1 MQNTVLVVDD
11 MEINREILTEILGE
25 EYRVETAENGR
36 MALEMIEKMQGIL
49 AVVLLDLMMPEVD
62 GFAVLEVMQEKGWIE
77 KIPVLIISGET
88 SVKAERKCFD
98 YHISDFIR
106 KPFDNALVKKRVR
119 NVVNLFQYQRN
130 LEDKVQEQTTVLR
143 EQNKLL
149 RSQADK
155 LKKSNTNIIEILGT
169 VVEYRDFES
178 GEHINRVKGYTRIL
192 ARRLAENYPE
202 YGLDQ
207 DKIDIIVSASALH
220 DVGKIAIPDNI
231 LLKPGRLTDEE
242 FACMKT
248 HTSRGSEILQ
258 NIRNAWDDEY
268 GKISYQ
274 ICRHHHEKFDGRG
287 YPDGLVGDDIPIAAQ
302 IVSIADVYDALVNE
316 RVYKDAFSKEEAFR
330 MITEGECGKFNP
342 KLLECF
348 RIERQAFEDLKIS
361 YDHLESKD
369 NV

>member
-1 MQNTVLVVDD
+1 MRDIVLVVDD
-11 MEINREILTEILGE
+11 MEINRDILTEILSE
-25 EYRVETAENGR
+25 EYHVETAADGR
-36 MALEMIEKMQGIL
+36 GALEMIELLQGKL
-49 AVVLLDLMMPEVD
+49 AVVLLDLIMPDMD
-62 GFAVLEVMQEKGWIE
+62 GYAVLEVMQEKGWLE
-77 KIPVLIISGET
+77 KVPVLIISGET

-98 YHISDFIR
+98 YHISDFIH

-119 NVVNLFQYQRN
+119 NVVSLFQYQRD
-130 LEDKVQEQTTVLR
+130 LEAKVQEQTQTLR
-143 EQNKLL
+143 EQNQLL
-149 RSQADK
+149 RLQADI

-192 ARRLAENYPE
+192 AERLAVDYPE

-207 DKIDIIVSASALH
+207 DQIDVIVSASALH

-248 HTSRGSEILQ
+248 HTTRGGEILQ

-274 ICRHHHEKFDGRG
+274 ICRYHHEKYDGRG
-287 YPDGLVGDDIPIAAQ
+287 YPDGLVGDAIPIAAQ

-316 RVYKDAFSKEEAFR
+316 RVYKDAFPKEEAYR
-330 MITEGECGKFNP
+330 MIMEGECGKFNP

-348 RIERQAFEDLKIS
+348 RIERKAFEELKIT
-361 YDHLESKD
+361 YDQEEFF
-369 NV
+369 

>member
-1 MQNTVLVVDD
+1 MGNTVLVVDD
-11 MEINREILTEILGE
+11 MEINREILREILSE
-25 EYRVETAENGR
+25 EYPVETAEDGCE
-36 MALEMIEKMQGIL
+36 ALKIIEERHEEL
-49 AVVLLDLMMPEVD
+49 AVVLLDLMMPEMD
-62 GFAVLEVMQEKGWIE
+62 GFAVLEVMKEKGWFD

-106 KPFDNALVKKRVR
+106 KPFDNALVKKRVG

-130 LEDKVQEQTTVLR
+130 LEEKVHEQTRTLR
-143 EQNKLL
+143 EQNELL
-149 RSQADK
+149 RLQADK

-192 ARRLAENYPE
+192 AERLAKEYPE

-207 DKIDIIVSASALH
+207 DKIDVIVSASALH

-231 LLKPGRLTDEE
+231 LLKPGKLTNEE

-248 HTSRGSEILQ
+248 HTTRGGEILQ

-287 YPDGLVGDDIPIAAQ
+287 YPDGLVGDEIPIAAQ

-316 RVYKDAFSKEEAFR
+316 RVYKDAFPKEEAFR

-342 KLLECF
+342 RLLECF
-348 RIERQAFEDLKIS
+348 RIERRAFEDLKIS
-361 YDHLESKD
+361 YDHMENK
-369 NV
+369 

>member
-287 YPDGLVGDDIPIAAQ
+287 YPDGLVGDDIPIA
-302 IVSIADVYDALVNE
+302 S
-316 RVYKDAFSKEEAFR
+316 R
-330 MITEGECGKFNP
+330 
-342 KLLECF
+342 
-348 RIERQAFEDLKIS
+348 
-361 YDHLESKD
+361 
-369 NV
+369 

>member
-248 HTSRGSEILQ
+248 HPSRGSEILQ

-316 RVYKDAFSKEEAFR
+316 RVYKDAFPKEEAFR

-361 YDHLESKD
+361 YDHLENKD
-369 NV
+369 NA

>member
-1 MQNTVLVVDD
+1 MSNTVLVVDD
-11 MEINREILTEILGE
+11 MEINREILAEILGE
-25 EYRVETAENGR
+25 EYQVETAEDGR
-36 MALEMIEKMQGIL
+36 KALEIIKERQEEL
-49 AVVLLDLMMPEVD
+49 AVVLLDLMMPVVD
-62 GFAVLEVMQEKGWIE
+62 GFAVLEEMQKMGWIDR
-77 KIPVLIISGET
+77 IPVLIISGET

-119 NVVNLFQYQRN
+119 NVVSLFQYQRN
-130 LEDKVQEQTTVLR
+130 LEDKVQEQTRTLR

-149 RSQADK
+149 QLQADK
-155 LKKSNTNIIEILGT
+155 LRKSNTNIIEILGT

-192 ARRLAENYPE
+192 AERLAVEYPE

-207 DKIDIIVSASALH
+207 ERIEVIVSASALH

-248 HTSRGSEILQ
+248 HTTRGGEILQ
-258 NIRNAWDDEY
+258 NIRNAWDEEY
-268 GKISYQ
+268 GEISYQ

-348 RIERQAFEDLKIS
+348 RIERKAFEELKTTYVHMENLS
-361 YDHLESKD
+361 
-369 NV
+369 

>member
-130 LEDKVQEQTTVLR
+130 LEDKVQEETTVLR

-316 RVYKDAFSKEEAFR
+316 RVYKDAFPKEEAFR

-361 YDHLESKD
+361 YDHLENKD
-369 NV
+369 NA

>member
-11 MEINREILTEILGE
+11 MEINREILAEILGE
-25 EYRVETAENGR
+25 EYQVKTAENGR
-36 MALEMIEKMQGIL
+36 KALEMIEELHEEL
-49 AVVLLDLMMPEVD
+49 AVVLLDLMMPVVD
-62 GFAVLEVMQEKGWIE
+62 GFAVLEVMQERGWSE

-88 SVKAERKCFD
+88 SVNAERKCFD

-119 NVVNLFQYQRN
+119 NVVSLYQYQRD
-130 LEDKVQEQTTVLR
+130 LEAKVQAQTKTLR

-149 RSQADK
+149 QLQADK
-155 LKKSNTNIIEILGT
+155 LRKSNTNIIEILGT

-192 ARRLAENYPE
+192 AERLAVEYPE

-207 DKIDIIVSASALH
+207 EEIEVIVSASALH

-248 HTSRGSEILQ
+248 HTTRGGEILL
-258 NIRNAWDDEY
+258 NIRDAWDEEY

-274 ICRHHHEKFDGRG
+274 ICRHHHEKYDGRG
-287 YPDGLVGDDIPIAAQ
+287 YPDGLVGDEIPIAAQ

-316 RVYKDAFSKEEAFR
+316 RVYKDAFPKGEAFR
-330 MITEGECGKFNP
+330 MIMNGECGKFNP

-348 RIERQAFEDLKIS
+348 RIERKAFEELKTT
-361 YDHLESKD
+361 YDHME

>member
-316 RVYKDAFSKEEAFR
+316 RVYKDAFPKEEAFR

-361 YDHLESKD
+361 YDTD
-369 NV
+369 

>member
-231 LLKPGRLTDEE
+231 LRKPGRLTDEE

-316 RVYKDAFSKEEAFR
+316 RVYKDAFPKEEAFR

-361 YDHLESKD
+361 YDHLENKD
-369 NV
+369 NA

>member
-316 RVYKDAFSKEEAFR
+316 RVYEDAFPKEEAFR

-361 YDHLESKD
+361 YDHLENKD
-369 NV
+369 NA

>member
-1 MQNTVLVVDD
+1 MSNTVLVVDD
-11 MEINREILTEILGE
+11 MEINRDILTEILNE
-25 EYRVETAENGR
+25 EYRVETAEDGQR
-36 MALEMIEKMQGIL
+36 ALEMIEEKQDEL

-62 GFAVLEVMQEKGWIE
+62 GFAVLKVMQEKGWIE
-77 KIPVLIISGET
+77 RIPVLIISGET

-130 LEDKVQEQTTVLR
+130 LEDKVQEQTKTLW
-143 EQNKLL
+143 EQNELL
-149 RSQADK
+149 RLQADR

-192 ARRLAENYPE
+192 AERLATEYPE

-207 DKIDIIVSASALH
+207 EMIDVIVSASALH

-231 LLKPGRLTDEE
+231 LLKPGKLTDEE

-248 HTSRGSEILQ
+248 HSTRGGEILQ
-258 NIRNAWDDEY
+258 I
-268 GKISYQ
+268 
-274 ICRHHHEKFDGRG
+274 GRAH
-287 YPDGLVGDDIPIAAQ
+287 V
-302 IVSIADVYDALVNE
+302 
-316 RVYKDAFSKEEAFR
+316 
-330 MITEGECGKFNP
+330 
-342 KLLECF
+342 
-348 RIERQAFEDLKIS
+348 
-361 YDHLESKD
+361 
-369 NV
+369 

>member
-1 MQNTVLVVDD
+1 MGNTVLVVDD
-11 MEINREILTEILGE
+11 MEINREILTEILNE
-25 EYRVETAENGR
+25 EYQVETAENGR
-36 MALEMIEKMQGIL
+36 KALEMIAERQEEL

-88 SVKAERKCFD
+88 SVKAERKCYD
-98 YHISDFIR
+98 YHISDFIH

-130 LEDKVQEQTTVLR
+130 LEDKVQEQTRILR
-143 EQNKLL
+143 EQNELL
-149 RSQADK
+149 QRQTQQ

-178 GEHINRVKGYTRIL
+178 GEHINRVKGYTQIL
-192 ARRLAENYPE
+192 AQRLATEYPE

-207 DKIDIIVSASALH
+207 HKIEIIVSASALH

-231 LLKPGRLTDEE
+231 LLKPGKLTNEE
-242 FACMKT
+242 FSCMKT
-248 HTSRGSEILQ
+248 HTTRGGEILQ
-258 NIRNAWDDEY
+258 NIRNAWDEEY
-268 GKISYQ
+268 GEISYQ

-287 YPDGLVGDDIPIAAQ
+287 YPDGLVGDEIPIAAQ

-316 RVYKDAFSKEEAFR
+316 RVYKDAFPKEEAFR
-330 MITEGECGKFNP
+330 MIMEGECGKFNP

-348 RIERQAFEDLKIS
+348 RIERKAFEEMKIS
-361 YDHLESKD
+361 YDHMG
-369 NV
+369 NQ

>member
-231 LLKPGRLTDEE
+231 LLKPGRLTD
-242 FACMKT
+242 
-248 HTSRGSEILQ
+248 
-258 NIRNAWDDEY
+258 
-268 GKISYQ
+268 
-274 ICRHHHEKFDGRG
+274 
-287 YPDGLVGDDIPIAAQ
+287 
-302 IVSIADVYDALVNE
+302 VYMSV
-316 RVYKDAFSKEEAFR
+316 
-330 MITEGECGKFNP
+330 
-342 KLLECF
+342 
-348 RIERQAFEDLKIS
+348 
-361 YDHLESKD
+361 
-369 NV
+369 

>member
-1 MQNTVLVVDD
+1 MSNTVLVVDD
-11 MEINREILTEILGE
+11 MEINRDILTEILNE
-25 EYRVETAENGR
+25 EYRVETAEDGQR
-36 MALEMIEKMQGIL
+36 ALEMIEEKQDEL

-62 GFAVLEVMQEKGWIE
+62 GFAVLKVMQEKGWIE
-77 KIPVLIISGET
+77 RIPVLIISGET

-130 LEDKVQEQTTVLR
+130 LEDKVQEQTKTLW
-143 EQNKLL
+143 EQNELL
-149 RSQADK
+149 RLQADR

-192 ARRLAENYPE
+192 AERLATEYPE

-207 DKIDIIVSASALH
+207 EMIDVIVSASALH

-231 LLKPGRLTDEE
+231 LLKPGKLTDEE

-248 HTSRGSEILQ
+248 HTTRGGEILQ

-268 GKISYQ
+268 GEISYQ

-287 YPDGLVGDDIPIAAQ
+287 YPDGLVGDEIPIAAQ
-302 IVSIADVYDALVNE
+302 IVSTADVYDALVND
-316 RVYKDAFSKEEAFR
+316 RVYKDAFPKEEAFR

-348 RIERQAFEDLKIS
+348 RIERKAFEELKVS
-361 YDHLESKD
+361 YDHKE
-369 NV
+369 NTEC

>member
-178 GEHINRVKGYTRIL
+178 GKHINRVKGYTRIL

-316 RVYKDAFSKEEAFR
+316 RVYKDAFPKEEAFR

-361 YDHLESKD
+361 YDHLENKD
-369 NV
+369 NA

>member
-149 RSQADK
+149 RSQDDK
-155 LKKSNTNIIEILGT
+155 LKKSNPNIIEILGT

-316 RVYKDAFSKEEAFR
+316 RVYKDAFPKEEAFR

-361 YDHLESKD
+361 YDHLENKD
-369 NV
+369 NA

>member
-1 MQNTVLVVDD
+1 MSNTVLVVDD
-11 MEINREILTEILGE
+11 MEINRDILTEILNE
-25 EYRVETAENGR
+25 EYRVETAEDGQR
-36 MALEMIEKMQGIL
+36 ALEMIEEKQDEL

-62 GFAVLEVMQEKGWIE
+62 GFAVLKVMQEKGWIE
-77 KIPVLIISGET
+77 RIPVLIISGET

-130 LEDKVQEQTTVLR
+130 LEDKVQEQTKTLW
-143 EQNKLL
+143 EQNELL
-149 RSQADK
+149 RLQADR
-155 LKKSNTNIIEILGT
+155 LKKSNTNIIEIWGT

-192 ARRLAENYPE
+192 AERLATEYPE

-207 DKIDIIVSASALH
+207 EMIDVIVSASALH

-231 LLKPGRLTDEE
+231 LLKPGKLTDEE

-248 HTSRGSEILQ
+248 HTTRGGEILQ

-268 GKISYQ
+268 GEISYQ

-287 YPDGLVGDDIPIAAQ
+287 YPDGLVGDEIPIAAQ

-316 RVYKDAFSKEEAFR
+316 RVYKDAFPKEEAFR

-348 RIERQAFEDLKIS
+348 RIERKAFEELKVS
-361 YDHLESKD
+361 YDHKE
-369 NV
+369 NTEC

>member
-130 LEDKVQEQTTVLR
+130 LEDKVQEQTTV
-143 EQNKLL
+143 L

-316 RVYKDAFSKEEAFR
+316 RVYKDAFPKEEAFR

-361 YDHLESKD
+361 YDHLENKD
-369 NV
+369 NA

>member
-302 IVSIADVYDALVNE
+302 IVSIADVYDALVSE
-316 RVYKDAFSKEEAFR
+316 RVYKGVYGNSLAYQ
-330 MITEGECGKFNP
+330 MILGGECGQFSP
-342 KLLECF
+342 DVLECF
-348 RIERQAFEDLKIS
+348 QLAKEDFFNIVEVIKMFDFSI
-361 YDHLESKD
+361 
-369 NV
+369 

>member
-11 MEINREILTEILGE
+11 MEINREILAEILGE
-25 EYRVETAENGR
+25 EYQVKTAENGR
-36 MALEMIEKMQGIL
+36 KALEMIEELHEEL
-49 AVVLLDLMMPEVD
+49 AVVLLDLMMPVVD
-62 GFAVLEVMQEKGWIE
+62 GFTVLEVMQERGWSE

-88 SVKAERKCFD
+88 SVNAERKCFD

-119 NVVNLFQYQRN
+119 NVVSLYQYQRD
-130 LEDKVQEQTTVLR
+130 LEAKVQAQTKTLR

-149 RSQADK
+149 QLQADK
-155 LKKSNTNIIEILGT
+155 LRKSNTNIIEILGT

-192 ARRLAENYPE
+192 AERLAVEYPE

-207 DKIDIIVSASALH
+207 EEIEVIVSASALH

-248 HTSRGSEILQ
+248 HTTRGGEILL
-258 NIRNAWDDEY
+258 NIRDAWDEEY

-274 ICRHHHEKFDGRG
+274 ICRHHHEKYDGRG
-287 YPDGLVGDDIPIAAQ
+287 YPDGLVGDEIPIAAQ

-316 RVYKDAFSKEEAFR
+316 RVYKDAFPKEEAFR
-330 MITEGECGKFNP
+330 MIMNGECGKFNP

-348 RIERQAFEDLKIS
+348 RIERKAFEELKTT
-361 YDHLESKD
+361 YDHMD

>member
-1 MQNTVLVVDD
+1 MRNTVLVVDD
-11 MEINREILTEILGE
+11 EVINRDILTEILSE
-25 EYRVETAENGR
+25 EYHVETAENGR
-36 MALEMIEKMQGIL
+36 RALELITEMQEEL

-62 GFAVLEVMQEKGWIE
+62 GFAVLEEMQEKGWIE
-77 KIPVLIISGET
+77 EIPVLIISGET
-88 SVKAERKCFD
+88 SVKAERKCFN

-106 KPFDNALVKKRVR
+106 KPFDNALVKKRVG
-119 NVVNLFQYQRN
+119 NVVNLFQYQQN
-130 LEDKVQEQTTVLR
+130 LEYKVQEQTKTLQ

-149 RSQADK
+149 QLQADK

-192 ARRLAENYPE
+192 AQRLAVEYPE

-207 DKIDIIVSASALH
+207 EKIDVIVSASALH

-248 HTSRGSEILQ
+248 HTTRGGEILQ

-268 GKISYQ
+268 GKVSYQ
-274 ICRHHHEKFDGRG
+274 ICRHHHEKYDGRG
-287 YPDGLVGDDIPIAAQ
+287 YPDGLVGDEIPIAAQ

-316 RVYKDAFSKEEAFR
+316 RVYKDAFPKEEAFR
-330 MITEGECGKFNP
+330 MIMEGECGKFNP

-348 RIERQAFEDLKIS
+348 RIERKAFEELKTS
-361 YDHLESKD
+361 YDHME
-369 NV
+369 NMA

>member
-1 MQNTVLVVDD
+1 MSNTVLVVDD
-11 MEINREILTEILGE
+11 MEINRDILTEILNE
-25 EYRVETAENGR
+25 EYRVETAEDGQR
-36 MALEMIEKMQGIL
+36 ALEMIEERQDEL

-62 GFAVLEVMQEKGWIE
+62 GFAVLKVMQEKGWIE
-77 KIPVLIISGET
+77 RIPVLIISGET

-130 LEDKVQEQTTVLR
+130 LEDKVQEQTKTLW
-143 EQNKLL
+143 EQNELL
-149 RSQADK
+149 RLQADR

-192 ARRLAENYPE
+192 AERLATEYPE

-207 DKIDIIVSASALH
+207 EMIDVIVSASALH

-231 LLKPGRLTDEE
+231 LLKPGKLTDEE

-248 HTSRGSEILQ
+248 HTTRGGEILQ

-268 GKISYQ
+268 GEISYQ

-287 YPDGLVGDDIPIAAQ
+287 YPDGLVGDEIPIAAQ

-316 RVYKDAFSKEEAFR
+316 RVYKDAFPKEEAFR

-348 RIERQAFEDLKIS
+348 RIERKAFEELKVS
-361 YDHLESKD
+361 YDHKE
-369 NV
+369 NTEC

>member
-1 MQNTVLVVDD
+1 MRNTVLVVDD
-11 MEINREILTEILGE
+11 MEINREILAEILGE
-25 EYRVETAENGR
+25 EYHVEAAEDGR
-36 MALEMIEKMQGIL
+36 KALEMIEELQEEL

-88 SVKAERKCFD
+88 SVKVEGKCFD

-119 NVVNLFQYQRN
+119 NVVSLFQYQRE
-130 LEDKVQEQTTVLR
+130 LEDKVHEQTRTLR
-143 EQNKLL
+143 EQNQLL
-149 RSQADK
+149 RLQADI
-155 LKKSNTNIIEILGT
+155 LKESNNNIIEILGT

-192 ARRLAENYPE
+192 AERLAVEYPE

-207 DKIDIIVSASALH
+207 EQIDIIVSASALH

-248 HTSRGSEILQ
+248 HTTRGGEILQ

-268 GKISYQ
+268 GKTSYQ
-274 ICRHHHEKFDGRG
+274 ICRHHHEKYDGRG

-316 RVYKDAFSKEEAFR
+316 RVYKDAFPKEEAFR
-330 MITEGECGKFNP
+330 MIMEGECGKFNP
-342 KLLECF
+342 KLLKCF
-348 RIERQAFEDLKIS
+348 QIERKAFEELKIS
-361 YDHLESKD
+361 YDHME
-369 NV
+369 NMA

>member
-11 MEINREILTEILGE
+11 MEINREILAEILGE
-25 EYRVETAENGR
+25 EYQVKTAEDGR
-36 MALEMIEKMQGIL
+36 KALEMIEELHEEL
-49 AVVLLDLMMPEVD
+49 AVVLLDLMMPVVD
-62 GFAVLEVMQEKGWIE
+62 GFAVLEVMQEKGWSE

-88 SVKAERKCFD
+88 SVNAERKCFD

-119 NVVNLFQYQRN
+119 NVVNLYQYQRD
-130 LEDKVQEQTTVLR
+130 LEDKVQAQTKTLR

-149 RSQADK
+149 QLQADK
-155 LKKSNTNIIEILGT
+155 LRKSNTNIIEILGT

-192 ARRLAENYPE
+192 AERLAVEYPE

-207 DKIDIIVSASALH
+207 EEIEVIVSASALH

-248 HTSRGSEILQ
+248 HTTRGGEILQ
-258 NIRNAWDDEY
+258 NIRNAWDEEY

-287 YPDGLVGDDIPIAAQ
+287 YPDGLVGDEIPIAAQ

-316 RVYKDAFSKEEAFR
+316 RVYKDAFPKEEAFR
-330 MITEGECGKFNP
+330 MIMNGECGKFNP

-348 RIERQAFEDLKIS
+348 RIERKAFEELKTT
-361 YDHLESKD
+361 YDHME

>member
-1 MQNTVLVVDD
+1 MSNTVLVVDD
-11 MEINREILTEILGE
+11 MEINRDILTEILNE
-25 EYRVETAENGR
+25 EYRVEMAEDGQR
-36 MALEMIEKMQGIL
+36 ALEMIEEKQDEL

-62 GFAVLEVMQEKGWIE
+62 GFAVLKVMQEKGWIE
-77 KIPVLIISGET
+77 RIPVLIISGET

-106 KPFDNALVKKRVR
+106 KPFDNALAKKRVR

-130 LEDKVQEQTTVLR
+130 LEDKVQEQTKTLW
-143 EQNKLL
+143 EQNELL
-149 RSQADK
+149 RLQADR

-192 ARRLAENYPE
+192 AERLATEYPE

-207 DKIDIIVSASALH
+207 EMIDVIVSASALH

-231 LLKPGRLTDEE
+231 LLKPGKLTDEE

-248 HTSRGSEILQ
+248 HTTRGGEILQ

-287 YPDGLVGDDIPIAAQ
+287 YPDGLVGDEIPIAAQ

-316 RVYKDAFSKEEAFR
+316 RVYKDAFPKEEAFR

-348 RIERQAFEDLKIS
+348 RIERKAFEELKVS
-361 YDHLESKD
+361 YDHKE
-369 NV
+369 NTEC

>member
-1 MQNTVLVVDD
+1 MRNTVLVVDD
-11 MEINREILTEILGE
+11 MEINREILAEILGE
-25 EYRVETAENGR
+25 EYHVEAAEDGR
-36 MALEMIEKMQGIL
+36 KALEMIENMQEEL
-49 AVVLLDLMMPEVD
+49 AVVLLDLMMPVVD

-106 KPFDNALVKKRVR
+106 KPFDNALVKKRVK
-119 NVVNLFQYQRN
+119 NVVSLFQYQRE
-130 LEDKVQEQTTVLR
+130 LEDKVHEQTKALR
-143 EQNKLL
+143 ETNKLL
-149 RSQADK
+149 QLQADK

-192 ARRLAENYPE
+192 AERLAVEYPE
-202 YGLDQ
+202 YGLTPE
-207 DKIDIIVSASALH
+207 KIDVIVSASALH

-248 HTSRGSEILQ
+248 HTTRGGEILQ

-268 GKISYQ
+268 GRISYQ
-274 ICRHHHEKFDGRG
+274 ICRHHHEKYDGRG
-287 YPDGLVGDDIPIAAQ
+287 YPDRLVGDEIPIAAQ

-316 RVYKDAFSKEEAFR
+316 RVYKDAFPKEEAFR

-342 KLLECF
+342 RLLECF
-348 RIERQAFEDLKIS
+348 RIERKAFEELKTS
-361 YDHLESKD
+361 YDHTE
-369 NV
+369 NA

>member
-316 RVYKDAFSKEEAFR
+316 RVYKDAFPKEEAFR

-342 KLLECF
+342 KLLDCF

-361 YDHLESKD
+361 YDHLENKD
-369 NV
+369 NA

>member
-11 MEINREILTEILGE
+11 MEINREILAEILGE
-25 EYRVETAENGR
+25 EYQVKTAEDGR
-36 MALEMIEKMQGIL
+36 KALEMIEELHEEL
-49 AVVLLDLMMPEVD
+49 AVVLLDLMMPVAD
-62 GFAVLEVMQEKGWIE
+62 GFAVLEVMQERGWSE

-88 SVKAERKCFD
+88 SVSAERKCFD

-119 NVVNLFQYQRN
+119 NVVSLYQYQRD
-130 LEDKVQEQTTVLR
+130 LEDKVQAQTKTLR

-149 RSQADK
+149 QLQADK
-155 LKKSNTNIIEILGT
+155 LRKSNTNIIEILGT

-192 ARRLAENYPE
+192 AERLAVEYPE

-207 DKIDIIVSASALH
+207 EEIEVIVSASALH

-248 HTSRGSEILQ
+248 HTTRGGEILQ
-258 NIRNAWDDEY
+258 NIRNAWDEEY
-268 GKISYQ
+268 GKISYE
-274 ICRHHHEKFDGRG
+274 ICRYHHEKYDGRG
-287 YPDGLVGDDIPIAAQ
+287 YPDGLVGDEIPIAAQ

-316 RVYKDAFSKEEAFR
+316 RVYKDAFPKEEAFR
-330 MITEGECGKFNP
+330 MITNGECGKFNP

-348 RIERQAFEDLKIS
+348 RIERKAFEELKTT
-361 YDHLESKD
+361 YDHME

>member
-1 MQNTVLVVDD
+1 
-11 MEINREILTEILGE
+11 
-25 EYRVETAENGR
+25 
-36 MALEMIEKMQGIL
+36 
-49 AVVLLDLMMPEVD
+49 DLMMPVED
-62 GFAVLEVMQEKGWIE
+62 GFAVLEVMQERGWSE

-88 SVKAERKCFD
+88 SVNAERKCFD

-119 NVVNLFQYQRN
+119 NVVSLYQYQRD
-130 LEDKVQEQTTVLR
+130 LEDKVQAQTKTLR

-149 RSQADK
+149 QLQADK
-155 LKKSNTNIIEILGT
+155 LRKSNTNIIEILGT

-192 ARRLAENYPE
+192 AERLAVEYPE

-207 DKIDIIVSASALH
+207 EEIEVIVSASALH

-248 HTSRGSEILQ
+248 HTTRGGEILQ
-258 NIRNAWDDEY
+258 NIRNAWDEEY

-287 YPDGLVGDDIPIAAQ
+287 YPDGLVGDEIPIAAQ

-316 RVYKDAFSKEEAFR
+316 RVYKDAFPKEEAFR
-330 MITEGECGKFNP
+330 MIMNGECGKFNP

-348 RIERQAFEDLKIS
+348 RIERKAFEELKTT
-361 YDHLESKD
+361 YDHME

>member
-1 MQNTVLVVDD
+1 MSNTVLVVDD
-11 MEINREILTEILGE
+11 MEINREILAEILGE
-25 EYRVETAENGR
+25 EYQVETAENGR
-36 MALEMIEKMQGIL
+36 RALEIIKEKQEEL
-49 AVVLLDLMMPEVD
+49 AVVLLDLLMPEVD
-62 GFAVLEVMQEKGWIE
+62 GFAVLEEMQEKGWIE
-77 KIPVLIISGET
+77 RIPVLIISGET
-88 SVKAERKCFD
+88 SVNAERKCFD

-119 NVVNLFQYQRN
+119 NVVSLYQYQRN
-130 LEDKVQEQTTVLR
+130 LEDKVQEQTRTLR
-143 EQNKLL
+143 EQNQLL
-149 RSQADK
+149 RLQADI
-155 LKKSNTNIIEILGT
+155 LKESNNNIIEILGT

-192 ARRLAENYPE
+192 AERLAAEYPE

-207 DKIDIIVSASALH
+207 EQIDVIVSASALH

-248 HTSRGSEILQ
+248 HTTRGGEILQ
-258 NIRNAWDDEY
+258 NIRDAWDDEY

-316 RVYKDAFSKEEAFR
+316 RVYKDAFPKEEAFR
-330 MITEGECGKFNP
+330 MIMEGECGKFNP

-348 RIERQAFEDLKIS
+348 RIERKAFEELKTS
-361 YDHLESKD
+361 YDHMDHKA
-369 NV
+369 

>member
-1 MQNTVLVVDD
+1 MSNIVLVVDD

-25 EYRVETAENGR
+25 EYQVETAEDGR
-36 MALEMIEKMQGIL
+36 RALEIIQEKQEEL

-62 GFAVLEVMQEKGWIE
+62 GFAVLEEMQEKGWIE
-77 KIPVLIISGET
+77 KVPVLIISGET

-119 NVVNLFQYQRN
+119 NVVNLYQYQHN
-130 LEDKVQEQTTVLR
+130 LEDKVQEQTRTLR

-149 RSQADK
+149 QLQADK

-192 ARRLAENYPE
+192 AERLAVEYPE

-207 DKIDIIVSASALH
+207 DKIDVIVSASALH

-248 HTSRGSEILQ
+248 HTTRGGEILQ

-316 RVYKDAFSKEEAFR
+316 RVYKDAFPKEEAFR

-348 RIERQAFEDLKIS
+348 RIERKAFEELKIS
-361 YDHLESKD
+361 YDHME
-369 NV
+369 NMA

>member
-231 LLKPGRLTDEE
+231 LLRPGRLTDEE

-316 RVYKDAFSKEEAFR
+316 RVYKDAFPKEEAFR

-361 YDHLESKD
+361 YDHLENKD
-369 NV
+369 NA

>member
-1 MQNTVLVVDD
+1 MRNTVLVVDD
-11 MEINREILTEILGE
+11 MEINREILAEILGE
-25 EYRVETAENGR
+25 EYQVEAAEDGR
-36 MALEMIEKMQGIL
+36 RALEMIEELQEEL

-106 KPFDNALVKKRVR
+106 KPFDNALVKKRVK
-119 NVVNLFQYQRN
+119 NVVSLFQYQRE
-130 LEDKVQEQTTVLR
+130 LEDKVHEQTRTLR

-149 RSQADK
+149 QSQADK
-155 LKKSNTNIIEILGT
+155 LRKSNTNIIEILGT

-192 ARRLAENYPE
+192 AERLAAEYPE
-202 YGLDQ
+202 YGLNQ
-207 DKIDIIVSASALH
+207 EKIEVIVSASALH

-248 HTSRGSEILQ
+248 HTTRGGEILQ

-268 GKISYQ
+268 GRVSYQ
-274 ICRHHHEKFDGRG
+274 ICRYHHEKYDGRG
-287 YPDGLVGDDIPIAAQ
+287 YPDGLVGDEIPIAAQ

-316 RVYKDAFSKEEAFR
+316 RVYKDAFPKEEAFR
-330 MITEGECGKFNP
+330 MITNGECGKFNP

-348 RIERQAFEDLKIS
+348 HLERKAFEELKTS
-361 YDHLESKD
+361 YDHMEET
-369 NV
+369 